1 MENDAEKVQCLIDKK
16 RIIIKFMNE
25 QNSDKKYYISYIGY
39 INKQF
44 TYEIEC
50 FLLYDNQNLMNEHLL
65 KIKSLNDFCDEF
77 MKEQKNIKELILDN
91 KKYGL
96 AVKKI
101 QNPDWDINYDDNDLV
116 TKYFNYAPRVGLA
129 NIGATCYMN
138 ATLQCFCQILEFASF
153 LFLSNFRIC
162 FFF

>member
-1 MENDAEKVQCLIDKK
+1 
-16 RIIIKFMNE
+16 
-25 QNSDKKYYISYIGY
+25 
-39 INKQF
+39 
-44 TYEIEC
+44 
-50 FLLYDNQNLMNEHLL
+50 MNEHLL

-116 TKYFNYAPRVGLA
+116 TKYFDYAPRVGLA

-153 LFLSNFRIC
+153 
-162 FFF
+162 